1 MTEVLSFPR
10 KRESRIKRVWIPNR
24 VGDDNGSD
32 FGDDSYCGFSVKLRM
47 TKEDIKKEKK
57 NRSPINTFGDDNGSD
72 FGDDSDDVIPHLMR
86 NPKYIPS
93 SNINK
98 EKIGLDFLQYDIT
111 HFRKF

>member
-1 MTEVLSFPR
+1 
-10 KRESRIKRVWIPNR
+10 
-24 VGDDNGSD
+24 
-32 FGDDSYCGFSVKLRM
+32 M

-57 NRSPINTFGDDNGSD
+57 NRSPINTFGDDSECDFEDDNGSD

>member
-1 MTEVLSFPR
+1 MMTEVLSFPR
-10 KRESRIKRVWIPNR
+10 KRESRIKRFWIPNQ
-24 VGDDNGSD
+24 VGDDNGCD
-32 FGDDSYCGFSVKLRM
+32 F
-47 TKEDIKKEKK
+47 E
-57 NRSPINTFGDDNGSD
+57 
-72 FGDDSDDVIPHLMR
+72 DDSDDVIPHLMR